1 VREEDGLHV
10 GQPDGAQQLALGPL
24 AAVEEQAVGAPAHER
39 GRQAAASGRH
49 RAGRTGEEEREV
61 HARGSRVPPPPLV
74 PAPTGPLD
82 SFAPVPRTP
91 GIVKEFREFILRG
104 NVVDLAVAVVVG
116 AAFTAIVTSFTKSI
130 IEPLINAVTPPSSP
144 GFGIQLV
151 EGKAN
156 TYIDL
161 AAIITAAI
169 NFVIVAAVIYF
180 AIVLPV
186 NVIQE
191 RRRRG
196 EETGPA
202 EPTEV
207 ELLAEIRDLLS
218 AQQRPSD
225 QPRS

>member
-1 VREEDGLHV
+1 MLKGFKD
-10 GQPDGAQQLALGPL
+10 
-24 AAVEEQAVGAPAHER
+24 
-39 GRQAAASGRH
+39 
-49 RAGRTGEEEREV
+49 
-61 HARGSRVPPPPLV
+61 
-74 PAPTGPLD
+74 
-82 SFAPVPRTP
+82 
-91 GIVKEFREFILRG
+91 FILRG
-104 NVVDLAVAVVVG
+104 NVVDLAVAVVIG
-116 AAFTAIVTSFTKSI
+116 AAFATIVTAFTDSI
-130 IEPLINAVTPPSSP
+130 IKPLINAITPASSP
-144 GFGIQLV
+144 GLGVTLIA
-151 EGKAN
+151 GKDS
-156 TYIDL
+156 TYVDF
-161 AAIITAAI
+161 AAVITAAI

-218 AQQRPSD
+218 TQQRPSD

>member
-1 VREEDGLHV
+1 MLKGFKD
-10 GQPDGAQQLALGPL
+10 
-24 AAVEEQAVGAPAHER
+24 
-39 GRQAAASGRH
+39 
-49 RAGRTGEEEREV
+49 
-61 HARGSRVPPPPLV
+61 
-74 PAPTGPLD
+74 
-82 SFAPVPRTP
+82 
-91 GIVKEFREFILRG
+91 FILRG
-104 NVVDLAVAVVVG
+104 NVVDLAVAVVIG
-116 AAFTAIVTSFTKSI
+116 AAFATIVTAFTDSI
-130 IEPLINAVTPPSSP
+130 IKPLINAITPASSP
-144 GFGIQLV
+144 GLGVTLIT
-151 EGKAN
+151 GKDS
-156 TYIDL
+156 TYVDF
-161 AAIITAAI
+161 AAVITAAI

-180 AIVLPV
+180 AVVLPI